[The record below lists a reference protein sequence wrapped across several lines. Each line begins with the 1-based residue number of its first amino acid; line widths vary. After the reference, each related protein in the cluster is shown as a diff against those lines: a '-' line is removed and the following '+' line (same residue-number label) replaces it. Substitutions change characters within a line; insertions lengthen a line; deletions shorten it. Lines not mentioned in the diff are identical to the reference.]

1 MTPVNDRA
9 PRLAQGW
16 SPVVAVP
23 ARNEEERL
31 PALLNALAR
40 QTWIERKRRPLRVV
54 LALNNCSDGSASV
67 ARVFEMAEPRLSLT
81 IEEVVFAAPLAHVGS
96 ARRLAMEIALRR
108 LDNQERGVIL
118 TTDADAAPHPDWV
131 EANLAALD
139 ADADAVGGRII
150 GNPDEEAQ
158 LGEAVQ
164 GRARR
169 HLRYA
174 ELCDRLASEIDPLA
188 HDPWPRHRD
197 HTGASLAIRA
207 DVYQQVGGL
216 PAVAFR
222 EDLALVSRL
231 RAAGFRLV
239 HPLSVRVDVSARLV
253 GRAPGGMA
261 DCLRSWIAD
270 EAAGRPHLVESPD
283 AVLERLHQ
291 RRTLRLA
298 GGEEAAVAIERW
310 AQDDPDAPG
319 TVPVEAAIEALKR
332 RIAELEGARDA
343 A

>member
-1 MTPVNDRA
+1 MIPVNDRA
-9 PRLAQGW
+9 PGPAQNW
-16 SPVVAVP
+16 SPIVAVP
-23 ARNEEERL
+23 AKNEAERL

-40 QTWIERKRRPLRVV
+40 QTWIERHERPLRVV

-67 ARVFEMAEPRLSLT
+67 ARAFEGTESRLSLT
-81 IEEVVFAAPLAHVGS
+81 IEEVVFAAPVAHVGS
-96 ARRLAMEIALRR
+96 GRRLAMETALQR
-108 LDNQERGVIL
+108 LDSQDRGVIL

-139 ADADAVGGRII
+139 AGADAVGGRII
-150 GNPDEEAQ
+150 GHPGEEAQ
-158 LGEAVQ
+158 LGEAVL

-169 HLRYA
+169 HMHYA

-188 HDPWPRHRD
+188 YDPWPRHRD

-207 DVYQQVGGL
+207 DAYQKVGGL

-222 EDLALVSRL
+222 EDLALVSRV

-239 HPLSVRVDVSARLV
+239 HPVSVRVDVSARLV

-283 AVLERLHQ
+283 AVLERLHK

-310 AQDDPDAPG
+310 AQDDPDAPA
-319 TVPVEAAIEALKR
+319 TVPVEVAIQALER
-332 RIAELEGARDA
+332 QIAELEGARDA